1 MLVYWLK
8 IKTPESIENQLEY
21 IIKNLDEKKLNLFA
35 RIWNGHLH
43 LLLHHKQVLFTNLIP
58 FTISSH
64 NFMTLSIYL
73 NQAHSLR
80 DAANSVHQIKATVTS
95 QRNRS
100 S

>member
-43 LLLHHKQVLFTNLIP
+43 LYFFI
-58 FTISSH
+58 
-64 NFMTLSIYL
+64 
-73 NQAHSLR
+73 
-80 DAANSVHQIKATVTS
+80 TS
-95 QRNRS
+95 KCFSRT
-100 S
+100 